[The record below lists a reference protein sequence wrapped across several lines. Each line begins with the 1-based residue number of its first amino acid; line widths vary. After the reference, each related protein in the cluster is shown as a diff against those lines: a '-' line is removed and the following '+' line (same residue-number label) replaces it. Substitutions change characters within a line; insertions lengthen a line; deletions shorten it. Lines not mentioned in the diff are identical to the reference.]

1 VANNC
6 LGWCLLWCLRW
17 RLIVPMLMVF
27 ACGLGAGCATTLAV
41 TPYVMRSP
49 EALETFDQLPE
60 SLKTPEMEVL
70 YLTDR
75 EQLDGHPED
84 SPRFGYG
91 RARQLRFGKATVEL
105 DPAPSWDELVA
116 LSTSGDRKCDY
127 RLKVTR
133 IEPRGVFT
141 PIGELRT
148 IENGLLV
155 EPPSMFERLTEDA
168 NALAALVEERLALTE
183 RKELVLFIHGFN
195 NSFDDSVIRIAQA
208 WHLAGRQGVP
218 VVYSWPAGSGLLGYG
233 YDRESGE
240 FTIVH
245 LKRVITALGRVPNL
259 ERMHIIAHSR
269 GTDVLMT
276 ALRELNAEARG
287 LLGTSPYRRLLINS
301 PVAEP
306 ASSTRTVADLLKL
319 ETVILAAPDL
329 DLDVFAQRVFGENSL
344 GAANRTV
351 IYFSAEDEALAFARW
366 IFGSRKRLGL
376 LAESDLT
383 HEQRRFLASLRNFEM
398 ISCEVSGYTTHA
410 YVFQHPAALSDLI
423 RVMRDGARPGVEHG
437 RPLKRTE
444 DGGIWILNNDYLRN
458 P

>member
-1 VANNC
+1 VANDR
-6 LGWCLLWCLRW
+6 GWW
-17 RLIVPMLMVF
+17 RVFVPMF
-27 ACGLGAGCATTLAV
+27 AVLVGAAGVGCSTTLAV
-41 TPYVMRSP
+41 TPYVMRSA
-49 EALETFDQLPE
+49 EARATFDELPDA
-60 SLKTPEMEVL
+60 LKTPAMEVL
-70 YLTDR
+70 YVTDR

-84 SPRFGYG
+84 APRFGYG
-91 RARQLRFGKATVEL
+91 RDRQLRFGKATVEL

-116 LSTSGDRKCDY
+116 MSTSGERARDY

-133 IEPRGVFT
+133 VEPRGVFT

-168 NALAALVEERLALTE
+168 EALAAVVEERLALTE

-218 VVYSWPAGSGLLGYG
+218 MVYSWPAGSGLLGYG

-259 ERMHIIAHSR
+259 EKMHIIGHSR

-287 LLGTSPYRRLLINS
+287 LLGTSPYRRLLVHTPS
-301 PVAEP
+301 DEP

-329 DLDVFAQRVFGENSL
+329 DLDVFSQRVFGENSL

-383 HEQRRFLASLRNFEM
+383 SEQRKFLAGLHNFEM

-423 RVMRDGARPGVEHG
+423 RVMRDGARPGAQNG

-444 DGGIWILNNDYLRN
+444 DGSIWILDNDYLRG